1 MQALLPVFLLRML
14 LEVVQSQRKDRTSSK
29 LLLNPKNRHCLPE
42 ARRRTSNLLNKVSP
56 PSSSP
61 AATARISTRC
71 DPGCVGFTSK
81 LKHESQDLASMASCF
96 TPALY
101 VGVPT
106 RGPFGPEGKT
116 TTMPCFGTPVHL
128 HKKEKISLSFGR
140 LTFSS
145 KRMGMAAH

>member
-61 AATARISTRC
+61 AATARISTVR
-71 DPGCVGFTSK
+71 SW
-81 LKHESQDLASMASCF
+81 M
-96 TPALY
+96 
-101 VGVPT
+101 
-106 RGPFGPEGKT
+106 RW
-116 TTMPCFGTPVHL
+116 VHL
-128 HKKEKISLSFGR
+128 QAETRVSGSGLHGLMFHARPVRRSSYKRPVWPRREDHDYAMLWDSCTLAQKGENLLGFGR